1 MVTPNRSSKI
11 ITLSEFTAE
20 RTALQTIA
28 SSRIAARQTNQ
39 INFDIHDNYKL
50 EGHLINERLDAIINK
65 FRKCQMVFNL
75 YFDDLDHE
83 ILVGRST
90 NLPLSRERIFQSTGG
105 VVKQYFEVTEKM
117 LYQELI
123 DYHFQEFILFTSSV
137 FENLV
142 YLSETL
148 VRKVSIHP
156 KKSDPLSIPIKNYM
170 ELLDYLHRLN
180 YRNPADPVAA
190 CLRSNQSFLDRFLPT
205 INTFRNRFIH
215 GYTKR
220 LVPTSYEY
228 VLSGAEQPF
237 SPGSPD
243 LAVDEFTK
251 AIITN
256 LEQFI
261 PQFSD
266 AISATV
272 SAAAQIP
279 A

>member
-11 ITLSEFTAE
+11 VVLSEFTTE
-20 RTALQTIA
+20 RTALQTIS
-28 SSRIAARQTNQ
+28 SSRIAARQINQ

-50 EGHLINERLDAIINK
+50 EDHLINERLDAITNK
-65 FRKCQMVFNL
+65 FRKCQMAFYL
-75 YFDDLDHE
+75 YFDELDHE

-90 NLPLSRERIFQSTGG
+90 NLPLSRECVFQSTGG
-105 VVKQYFEVTEKM
+105 VVKQYFEVTEKT

-137 FENLV
+137 LENLV

-156 KKSDPLSIPIKNYM
+156 KKSAPLSIPLKNYM

-180 YRNPADPVAA
+180 YRNPADPIAA
-190 CLRSNQSFLDRFLPT
+190 CLRTHQVFLDRFLPT

-220 LVPTSYEY
+220 LIPTSYEY
-228 VLSGAEQPF
+228 VLSGAEAPF
-237 SPGSPD
+237 SAGSPD
-243 LAVDEFTK
+243 LAIDVFTRT
-251 AIITN
+251 IVSN

-261 PQFSD
+261 PQFFD
-266 AISATV
+266 AIAITIS
-272 SAAAQIP
+272 SAAQIP